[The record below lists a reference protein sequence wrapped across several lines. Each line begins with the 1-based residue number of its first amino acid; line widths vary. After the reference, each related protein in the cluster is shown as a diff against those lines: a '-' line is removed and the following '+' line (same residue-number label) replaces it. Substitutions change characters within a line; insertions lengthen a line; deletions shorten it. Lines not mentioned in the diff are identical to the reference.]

1 ERPTTSGPRAPAPG
15 RAAHARTGPG
25 RRASKAPPSFGSR
38 RVTESSLGPTR
49 LPFEVSVTHAMFL
62 ALLMVWRPGLT
73 ASSKES
79 RVRPPTES
87 LLLER
92 DPAYARR
99 RRGFSPSQG

>member
-1 ERPTTSGPRAPAPG
+1 
-15 RAAHARTGPG
+15 
-25 RRASKAPPSFGSR
+25 
-38 RVTESSLGPTR
+38 VTESSLGPTR
-49 LPFEVSVTHAMFL
+49 LPFGVSVTHAMFL

-92 DPAYARR
+92 DPAYVPSTTGLLALARVTTAAIPD
-99 RRGFSPSQG
+99 GQE